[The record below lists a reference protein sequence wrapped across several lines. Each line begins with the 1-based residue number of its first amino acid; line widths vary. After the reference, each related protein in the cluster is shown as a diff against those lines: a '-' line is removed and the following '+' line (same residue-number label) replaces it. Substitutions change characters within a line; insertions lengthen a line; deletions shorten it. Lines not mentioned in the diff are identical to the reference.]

1 MSAVEQSTTRAGVR
15 SFKKVRFGGS
25 PLVMITAYD
34 AAMAALAE
42 EAGADILLVG
52 DSVGM
57 TLLGYSTTV
66 PVTMDAMIHHTAA
79 VVRGTSRAMVVGDM
93 PFLSC
98 HLGEGEAVRNAGRF
112 LQEAG
117 AGAVKVEGGE
127 AMAPLIRRLVQ
138 AGIPV
143 VGHIGLQPQSVLVQD
158 GYRIQG
164 RSEVQAE
171 QVKRD
176 ALAVQ
181 AAGAFCVVL
190 ECIPATLATEI
201 TAMLEIPTIG
211 IGAGRSCDGQVQ
223 VMPDL
228 LGLSGAATPRHA
240 KQYADVATIV
250 RDALR
255 RYADEVRNGSFPGNE
270 QSPK

>member
-1 MSAVEQSTTRAGVR
+1 MSAAEQKTPRLGIR
-15 SFKKVRFGGS
+15 SLKKVRDDGT
-25 PLVMITAYD
+25 PIVMVTAYD

-42 EAGADILLVG
+42 AAGADILLVG

-57 TLLGYSTTV
+57 TMLGYSTTV
-66 PVTMDAMIHHTAA
+66 PVTMDAMVHHAAA

-93 PFLSC
+93 PFLAC
-98 HLGEGEAVRNAGRF
+98 HLGEAEAVRNAGRF

-127 AMAPLIRRLVQ
+127 TMAPLIRRLVQ

-164 RSEVQAE
+164 RSEAQAE
-171 QVKRD
+171 QIRRD

-181 AAGAFCVVL
+181 AAGAFCVVV
-190 ECIPATLATEI
+190 ECIPASLAAEI

-211 IGAGRSCDGQVQ
+211 IGAGGSCDGQVQ
-223 VMPDL
+223 VITDL

-240 KQYADVATIV
+240 RQYADLATVI
-250 RDALR
+250 RAALQ
-255 RYADEVRNGSFPGNE
+255 RYADDVRNGSFPGME

>member
-1 MSAVEQSTTRAGVR
+1 
-15 SFKKVRFGGS
+15 
-25 PLVMITAYD
+25 MITAYD

-66 PVTMDAMIHHTAA
+66 PVTMDAMVHHAAA
-79 VVRGTSRAMVVGDM
+79 VVRGTSRAMVVADM

-98 HLGEGEAVRNAGRF
+98 HVGEAEAVRNAGRF

-127 AMAPLIRRLVQ
+127 ALAPVVRQLVQ

-143 VGHIGLQPQSVLVQD
+143 VGHVGLQPQTVLVQD
-158 GYRIQG
+158 GYRVQG
-164 RSEVQAE
+164 RSETQAE

-176 ALAVQ
+176 AVAIQ

-190 ECIPATLATEI
+190 ECIPATLAAEI

-211 IGAGRSCDGQVQ
+211 IGAGRNCDGQVQ

-228 LGLSGAATPRHA
+228 LGLSGASTPRHA
-240 KQYADVATIV
+240 KQYADVATMI

-255 RYADEVRNGSFPGNE
+255 QYADEVRSGAFPGTE